1 MILCFLS
8 NFIHKLLMPA
18 LVADTIPRQ
27 YILQKLIDKKSKK
40 NNTVP

>member
-1 MILCFLS
+1 
-8 NFIHKLLMPA
+8 MPA

-27 YILQKLIDKKSKK
+27 YILQKLTDKKSKK